1 MNKSHNIGLTFGE
14 FKNNIEIFNNVFSDN
29 TEMIDIIERFERW
42 LDNLDDESYNNVMS
56 QLKGNNNES
65 TKETC

>member
-1 MNKSHNIGLTFGE
+1 MNKSHSIGLTFGE